1 MKMSAAKC
9 SVRYSREKFKDVLKR
24 LCDRTSKPVT
34 LPEGVEFN
42 VDGQDVKAKGKLGE
56 LSLQINNEVSIK
68 IEDVANDDGKTE
80 KVITL
85 EPKSNSR
92 FAKQIWPT
100 MRTLV
105 SNIILGVS
113 EGYSKKLEIKG
124 VGYRGN
130 LQGKTLVLAL
140 GFSHEVRYDIPDGV
154 EVKMQDA
161 AGKPS
166 QTDIEVTGIDKQV
179 VGEVAAK
186 IRGFKKPEPYKG
198 KGIRYA
204 DEYVVRKEGKK
215 K

>member
-1 MKMSAAKC
+1 MS
-9 SVRYSREKFKDVLKR
+9 RIG
-24 LCDRTSKPVT
+24 SKPIEV
-34 LPEGVEFN
+34 PEGVEIQVN
-42 VDGQDVKAKGKLGE
+42 GQDVKAKGKLGE
-56 LSLQINNEVSIK
+56 LDLNVHDEVSVK
-68 IEDVANDDGKTE
+68 IEDVANDDGKTT
-80 KVITL
+80 KVVSF

-105 SNIILGVS
+105 NNMIVGVS

-140 GFSHEVRYDIPDGV
+140 GFSHEVRFDVPEGVKLTMDG
-154 EVKMQDA
+154 
-161 AGKPS
+161 
-166 QTDIEVTGIDKQV
+166 QTGIEVSGIDKQQ
-179 VGEVAAK
+179 VGQVAAK
-186 IRGFKKPEPYKG
+186 IRGFKPPEPYKG

-204 DEYVVRKEGKK
+204 DEYVLRKEGKK

>member
-1 MKMSAAKC
+1 MSRIGNKAI
-9 SVRYSREKFKDVLKR
+9 
-24 LCDRTSKPVT
+24 T
-34 LPEGVEFN
+34 LPEGVELQIN
-42 VDGQDVKAKGKLGE
+42 GQDVKAKGKLGE
-56 LSLQINNEVSIK
+56 LDLRVHDEVSIK
-68 IEDVANDDGKTE
+68 MEEVANDEGKNE

-105 SNIILGVS
+105 NNIIIGVS
-113 EGYSKKLEIKG
+113 QGYSKKLEIKG

-130 LQGKTLVLAL
+130 LQGKTLVLSL
-140 GFSHEVRYDIPDGV
+140 GFSHEVRYDVPEGV
-154 EVKMQDA
+154 TVKMEDA
-161 AGKPS
+161 AGKTS
-166 QTDIEVTGIDKQV
+166 QTDIEVSGIDKQL
-179 VGEVAAK
+179 VGQVAAK